1 MMLDKHVVKMI
12 LETAQLL
19 STAHRVLD
27 GTFEALDNGS
37 CRVTVDGIPYLVD
50 HDSEGWMVLEEN
62 GLGFGMHNTSLLEA
76 IKPMVGRRH
85 PGPR

>member
-1 MMLDKHVVKMI
+1 MGFSRAEKI
-12 LETAQLL
+12 ETIFF
-19 STAHRVLD
+19 SRTSGTF

-76 IKPMVGRRH
+76 IKSMAARLYR
-85 PGPR
+85 GPW